1 MQQSRLSPAV
11 FMFFS
16 MIAAISLLPAC
27 TDAPSRPRTDRPSG
41 DGGMLGPRPVE
52 GCDPAVDSDG
62 DGIGDAAETNVD
74 ADGDG
79 IPNHLDEDSDGD
91 GISDRDEHMSSPAC
105 VRPDADGDGIANW
118 LDTDS
123 DNDGLPDSEERSL
136 GTDPYNR
143 DSDNDGV
150 TDLAEVRG
158 TGTDPNDSTSTISP
172 DDFFV
177 VLPYQGERVNRTLRF
192 GTNIHQA
199 DVYFLIDTT
208 GSMGVPLEN
217 VRTSLTRIASE
228 LSTRIRDVQMG
239 VGHFQDFPFSGNC
252 GLFDIACAMR
262 PVNYGADTD
271 RAYIHVQD
279 ITNNLGNVQSALN
292 GLALGNGTDLPESH
306 VEALYQTATGEGG
319 SWSWNGRTHSIA
331 PRTCPAIPDEPATRR
346 GYPCFRAGS
355 LPIIVL
361 VSDVQFHN
369 GPGGSAAYREIS
381 PTPHSFEQATA
392 ALGELGAR
400 VVGVSVPNT
409 RGSSRP
415 DQEAVAR
422 MTGSVDGS
430 GRPLVYDAAGGEVSD
445 AIIEGIGT
453 LVGGTPQDVTT
464 TTENVAG
471 NPDDVDARGFIKS
484 IVTVEGYSRD
494 GVPGARPGI
503 SYTSRDESTFYGVVP
518 GTLVD
523 FAVDFHNDFVEPP
536 ATTQIYRA
544 TIVVMG
550 NGVARLDERQ
560 VFIVVPPDG
569 AIVLI

>member
-11 FMFFS
+11 FMFLS
-16 MIAAISLLPAC
+16 MIAAICLLPGC
-27 TDAPSRPRTDRPSG
+27 TDAPSRPRTDRPTG
-41 DGGMLGPRPVE
+41 DGGMIGPRPVE

-62 DGIGDAAETNVD
+62 DGIADGAETSVD

-123 DNDGLPDSEERSL
+123 DNDGLPDGEERSL

-143 DSDNDGV
+143 DSDGDGV

-172 DDFFV
+172 DDFFL

-208 GSMGVPLEN
+208 ASMGVPLNN

-228 LSTRIRDVQMG
+228 LSSRIRDVQMG
-239 VGHFQDFPFSGNC
+239 VGHFQDFPFMCRNPLWG
-252 GLFDIACAMR
+252 CAGR
-262 PVNYGADTD
+262 FGGRND

-279 ITNNLGNVQSALN
+279 ITNTVSNVQNALN
-292 GLALGNGTDLPESH
+292 GLELQDGGDPAESQ

-319 SWSWNGRTHSIA
+319 SWTFSEGGTHSIA
-331 PRTCPAIPDEPATRR
+331 PRTCPTIPDEPGPRR

-361 VSDVQFHN
+361 VSDVFFHN
-369 GPGGSAAYREIS
+369 GATGGEPYRNIS
-381 PTPHSFEQATA
+381 PAPHRFEHAVTA
-392 ALGELGAR
+392 LNELGAR
-400 VVGVSVPNT
+400 VVGVSVS
-409 RGSSRP
+409 GGFVGMDASRP

-430 GRPLVYDAAGGEVSD
+430 GRPLVYDAAGGAVSD

-464 TTENVAG
+464 TTENVPG

-503 SYTSRDESTFYGVVP
+503 SYTSRDETTFYGVVP

-536 ATTQIYRA
+536 VTTQIYRA

-560 VFIVVPPDG
+560 VYIIVPPDG
-569 AIVLI
+569 AIILI